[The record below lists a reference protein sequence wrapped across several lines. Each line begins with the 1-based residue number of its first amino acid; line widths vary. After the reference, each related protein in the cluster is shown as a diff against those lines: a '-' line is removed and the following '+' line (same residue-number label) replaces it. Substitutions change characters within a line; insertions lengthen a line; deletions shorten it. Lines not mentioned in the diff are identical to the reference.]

1 MTNKIKTKNIPTSNN
16 FSINFSNSKN
26 FIKLNLI
33 FIFLSFNIKLTQ
45 TANLNEEEKMLTEE
59 EQRRHSL
66 SLLEPDFAE
75 NIFNREG
82 SKNPIKRTTTIPLIF
97 NRLEGINNKDQSLC

>member
-16 FSINFSNSKN
+16 FSINLPNSKN
-26 FIKLNLI
+26 FIKFNLI
-33 FIFLSFNIKLTQ
+33 FIFLLSFNTKLTQ
-45 TANLNEEEKMLTEE
+45 TANLNEEEKMLIEE

-66 SLLEPDFAE
+66 NLLEPDFAE

-97 NRLEGINNKDQSLC
+97 NRLEGINNKDQSL